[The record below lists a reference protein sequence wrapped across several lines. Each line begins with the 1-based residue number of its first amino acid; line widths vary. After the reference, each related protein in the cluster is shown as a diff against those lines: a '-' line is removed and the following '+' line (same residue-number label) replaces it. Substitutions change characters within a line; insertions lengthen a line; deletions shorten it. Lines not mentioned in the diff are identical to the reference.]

1 MSSTTAGAQFGFA
14 LLGLI
19 VVTNIAKYPFL
30 RVGTRF
36 TAVTGMSL
44 LEGFQQRNP
53 MYLRLYLLV
62 TLATGTVTIAAVSF
76 IAGVLLRNVP
86 LLSGFNPYG
95 LSMAVLVVSGVILML
110 GRYRALDRLSKL
122 LVAMLTLLT
131 ALAAATLLIRGP
143 VGDVTSSWLAAD
155 PSPWT
160 LANLG
165 FLIPLMGWMPG
176 PVEMC
181 VWPSLWMFSHAKD
194 TQHTAS
200 LAEAE
205 GDFNIGYGISLLTA
219 FLFVTLG
226 AYTMYGSGEGML
238 SGSTLSFAQKLI
250 RLYTEAM
257 GGWAAWVIIPAAFA
271 AAETLGRRQA
281 TAFANRR
288 KTIRRPLDQ
297 RLPQHRHPDGRARPG
312 GGLGVN
318 TNRRD
323 AGGVLGLR
331 AEGVGQPREHD
342 GGHARVLAA
351 LRELCAGRRLSRALQ
366 ASDEDD
372 SRRLAREL
380 DARVHVGLPRLELLR
395 LVVEGVAAAVEVRGA
410 AGHAVAR
417 DDKDGA
423 ARAELGDE
431 ARGRARHRE
440 DDDAR
445 ALIHRRRRT
454 APPLP
459 RSDPHTLTLSLT
471 PTTLC
476 AGPSAGLKP
485 SLSPRIASR
494 LNLSEP
500 YPLPPPLPDPLK
512 CRQTL

>member
-110 GRYRALDRLSKL
+110 GHYRALDRLSKL

-143 VGDVTSSWLAAD
+143 VGDVASSWLAAD

-250 RLYTEAM
+250 RLYTKAM

-271 AAETLGRRQA
+271 AMFST
-281 TAFANRR
+281 
-288 KTIRRPLDQ
+288 TITCLDAYPRSIAAIQ
-297 RLPQHRHPDGRARPG
+297 RLWTRGDANQARDGVQTQRFTQWVIVHLLVAVAALMWASSGGITVKDFVFGAMTGSFLTAPLFAWMAMDTINSSLVPPEHRYGPLMRTLCWLGLVFLSGFSLLFIANAFF
-312 GGLGVN
+312 GLG
-318 TNRRD
+318 
-323 AGGVLGLR
+323 A
-331 AEGVGQPREHD
+331 
-342 GGHARVLAA
+342 
-351 LRELCAGRRLSRALQ
+351 
-366 ASDEDD
+366 
-372 SRRLAREL
+372 
-380 DARVHVGLPRLELLR
+380 
-395 LVVEGVAAAVEVRGA
+395 
-410 AGHAVAR
+410 
-417 DDKDGA
+417 
-423 ARAELGDE
+423 
-431 ARGRARHRE
+431 
-440 DDDAR
+440 
-445 ALIHRRRRT
+445 
-454 APPLP
+454 
-459 RSDPHTLTLSLT
+459 
-471 PTTLC
+471 
-476 AGPSAGLKP
+476 
-485 SLSPRIASR
+485 
-494 LNLSEP
+494 
-500 YPLPPPLPDPLK
+500 
-512 CRQTL
+512 

>member
-143 VGDVTSSWLAAD
+143 VGDVASSWLAAD

-181 VWPSLWMFSHAKD
+181 VWPSLWMFSRARD
-194 TQHTAS
+194 TEHTATPK
-200 LAEAE
+200 EAE
-205 GDFNIGYGISLLTA
+205 FDFNLGYGITVLTA
-219 FLFVTLG
+219 MFFVILG
-226 AYTMYGSGEGML
+226 SYTMYGSGDGML
-238 SGSTLSFAQKLI
+238 AGSGVSFAQKLI
-250 RLYTEAM
+250 KLYTAAM
-257 GGWAAWVIIPAAFA
+257 GGWAAWVIIPAAFSAMFSTTLTCLDAYPRSIA
-271 AAETLGRRQA
+271 AIQGLLRQSDSGDSAPGPLQRRFDIWVVVHLLA
-281 TAFANRR
+281 AVVALVVA
-288 KTIRRPLDQ
+288 K
-297 RLPQHRHPDGRARPG
+297 G
-312 GGLGVN
+312 GGIGVKDFVFGAMTGSFLTAPLFAWMAMDTIN
-318 TNRRD
+318 SSLVPQEHRYGPLTRAFCWFGLVFFSGFSLLFIARFF
-323 AGGVLGLR
+323 LGL
-331 AEGVGQPREHD
+331 
-342 GGHARVLAA
+342 
-351 LRELCAGRRLSRALQ
+351 
-366 ASDEDD
+366 
-372 SRRLAREL
+372 
-380 DARVHVGLPRLELLR
+380 
-395 LVVEGVAAAVEVRGA
+395 GA
-410 AGHAVAR
+410 A
-417 DDKDGA
+417 
-423 ARAELGDE
+423 
-431 ARGRARHRE
+431 
-440 DDDAR
+440 
-445 ALIHRRRRT
+445 
-454 APPLP
+454 
-459 RSDPHTLTLSLT
+459 
-471 PTTLC
+471 
-476 AGPSAGLKP
+476 
-485 SLSPRIASR
+485 
-494 LNLSEP
+494 
-500 YPLPPPLPDPLK
+500 
-512 CRQTL
+512 

>member
-250 RLYTEAM
+250 RLYTKAM

-271 AAETLGRRQA
+271 AMFST
-281 TAFANRR
+281 
-288 KTIRRPLDQ
+288 TITCLDAYPRSIAAIQ
-297 RLPQHRHPDGRARPG
+297 RLWTRGDANQARDGVQTQRFTQWVIVHLLVAVAALMWASSGGITVKDFVFGAMTGSFLTAPLFAWMAMDTINSPLVPPQHRYGPLMRTLCWLGLVFLSGFSLLFIANAFF
-312 GGLGVN
+312 GLG
-318 TNRRD
+318 
-323 AGGVLGLR
+323 A
-331 AEGVGQPREHD
+331 
-342 GGHARVLAA
+342 
-351 LRELCAGRRLSRALQ
+351 
-366 ASDEDD
+366 
-372 SRRLAREL
+372 
-380 DARVHVGLPRLELLR
+380 
-395 LVVEGVAAAVEVRGA
+395 
-410 AGHAVAR
+410 
-417 DDKDGA
+417 
-423 ARAELGDE
+423 
-431 ARGRARHRE
+431 
-440 DDDAR
+440 
-445 ALIHRRRRT
+445 
-454 APPLP
+454 
-459 RSDPHTLTLSLT
+459 
-471 PTTLC
+471 
-476 AGPSAGLKP
+476 
-485 SLSPRIASR
+485 
-494 LNLSEP
+494 
-500 YPLPPPLPDPLK
+500 
-512 CRQTL
+512 